1 MRQLVGKRVKSKGLR
16 VPPHLGS
23 GHLCT
28 TAQTPS
34 SLLSPPAPPPGLCP
48 RRCPVL
54 SGGGPSRW
62 TVGRSVGVSLV
73 PPPLAAGQF
82 WTKACK
88 PLTPAH
94 ICTHTCTHAH
104 TRRDECTGAHARSH
118 GIRGGNG
125 FRAPPADA
133 CQSWGPRQTAGPP
146 PHRGLG
152 GPGQRPSPRRG
163 MDKTLLSLILYCHR
177 YRQGS
182 GWEAAANGACG
193 EGQSPRRGSTWK
205 AVGWAVQTPG
215 LAPLSS
221 HLSSLCVSPVAPEA
235 WLALTT
241 RSNKPW

>member
-1 MRQLVGKRVKSKGLR
+1 MERAGGGPR
-16 VPPHLGS
+16 VPEEPIAAR
-23 GHLCT
+23 LCPGGWCISFT
-28 TAQTPS
+28 
-34 SLLSPPAPPPGLCP
+34 PAPPRHCLPSACLAPARLCSA
-48 RRCPVL
+48 RGAL
-54 SGGGPSRW
+54 SPEDPFPS
-62 TVGRSVGVSLV
+62 GMAQPGVSVKSLV
-73 PPPLAAGQF
+73 SSYETRVVGMAPAPPRKRGCVSSP
-82 WTKACK
+82 CS
-88 PLTPAH
+88 P
-94 ICTHTCTHAH
+94 
-104 TRRDECTGAHARSH
+104 RGASP
-118 GIRGGNG
+118 IRG
-125 FRAPPADA
+125 A
-133 CQSWGPRQTAGPP
+133 SGPP

-221 HLSSLCVSPVAPEA
+221 HLSSPCVSPVAPEA